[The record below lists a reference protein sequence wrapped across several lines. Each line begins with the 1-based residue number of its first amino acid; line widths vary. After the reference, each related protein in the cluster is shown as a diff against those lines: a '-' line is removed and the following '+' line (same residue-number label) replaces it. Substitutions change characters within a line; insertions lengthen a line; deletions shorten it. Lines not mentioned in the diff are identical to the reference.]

1 MLVLLHHVVIAVV
14 LHRQLDEVAVETV
27 TEGIQVEG
35 INTHVMREDQR
46 MAVEVLIFW
55 KGAEKKILCFFLLV
69 KLFIFFLKMGSLV
82 DVLNVK
88 LEP

>member
-1 MLVLLHHVVIAVV
+1 MLVLLHRVVIAVV
-14 LHRQLDEVAVETV
+14 LHRQFDEVAVETV

-35 INTHVMREDQR
+35 INTHVMREDKR
-46 MAVEVLIFW
+46 MVVEVLIFW
-55 KGAEKKILCFFLLV
+55 KGAEKKYSLILKKCLNCFLIL
-69 KLFIFFLKMGSLV
+69 GSLV

>member
-14 LHRQLDEVAVETV
+14 LHRQLDEVAVETM

-55 KGAEKKILCFFLLV
+55 KGAEKKFSTFFYLLNC
-69 KLFIFFLKMGSLV
+69 LFFFLKWV
-82 DVLNVK
+82 
-88 LEP
+88 P